1 MNCFYRFKH
10 WATTDRISS
19 GPIKGYTEAL
29 EHRLEVTENALL
41 RILSVIEPT
50 VLQAAFHN
58 RENPSNTDEEL
69 NASSAAKDVSLVR
82 SSEDKSALMA
92 HWDEYALDNADSILR
107 WSSVVRNSR
116 DKCSDDLDS
125 IYDGGASK
133 ELDGAD
139 DSRARAVLRSA
150 VGGESG
156 MLSAGRRQI
165 QQLPKPG
172 RPESLA
178 PIDPELA
185 EPGNSQQIQAGSRS
199 GQPLVS
205 NHTHGQISNVSQ
217 DFRQQYLW

>member
-1 MNCFYRFKH
+1 M
-10 WATTDRISS
+10 
-19 GPIKGYTEAL
+19 
-29 EHRLEVTENALL
+29 TENALL
-41 RILSVIEPT
+41 RILAVIEPT
-50 VLQAAFHN
+50 VLQAAFNN
-58 RENPSNTDEEL
+58 RESPSHTDEEL
-69 NASSAAKDVSLVR
+69 NKTSAAKDVSLTR

-92 HWDEYALDNADSILR
+92 HWDEYALDNADSIRR

-116 DKCSDDLDS
+116 DKFSDDLDS
-125 IYDGGASK
+125 IYDGGASE